1 MLLAQAKVAWINIP
15 MHSLFRQVELSLQ
28 EVVVT
33 NGVNTNY
40 AYKSIID
47 ILTNFEKDVK
57 ETQFQS
63 VLYSKDSRGQLDST
77 DPVQG
82 LNLGL
87 RYRYQFSK
95 GSITRDM
102 LGPLYLDLAVQDR
115 LKQC

>member
-1 MLLAQAKVAWINIP
+1 MNYVDLSKSLLHIRAKIVNIDVTVLPAPAKVAWINIP

-47 ILTNFEKDVK
+47 ILTNFADVK

-63 VLYSKDSRGQLDST
+63 VLYSKDSRGHLDAT
-77 DPVQG
+77 DPVQV
-82 LNLGL
+82 L
-87 RYRYQFSK
+87 
-95 GSITRDM
+95 I
-102 LGPLYLDLAVQDR
+102 LA
-115 LKQC
+115 